1 MEIAPIWFLTNVV
14 DRTRMNISNE
24 DCQQMQWR
32 NPSLAGWVGRLI
44 RASHPSDTPLAY
56 WPNTS
61 QEPSILSVIEC
72 ARSNIDQI
80 YTSGYFSHSSM
91 CSTAVTDNKRRS
103 LKWFR
108 HVVLLTYWSIAL
120 ESTIMICHEI
130 YCYCLSGASSVRW
143 PSHPETKL
151 SDSFATVLYLY
162 WHWNLHSWWQ
172 WQ

>member
-1 MEIAPIWFLTNVV
+1 MQM
-14 DRTRMNISNE
+14 RMDISNE

-32 NPSLAGWVGRLI
+32 NPSLAGWVDRLI

-61 QEPSILSVIEC
+61 QEQSILSVIEC

-108 HVVLLTYWSIAL
+108 HVVLLTNWAIAL
-120 ESTIMICHEI
+120 ESKIMICHEI
-130 YCYCLSGASSVRW
+130 YCYVFAFQEFLQSDGLPTLIPTWTILSPLFYIYCHW
-143 PSHPETKL
+143 NWHL
-151 SDSFATVLYLY
+151 C
-162 WHWNLHSWWQ
+162 WHWQ
-172 WQ
+172 